1 MVAFVCRRRRR
12 ALPRARR
19 RRPAMPP
26 KKKSSH
32 VARMAQQMERRK
44 AGNQTH
50 GVREAALVD
59 TSGDGR
65 IDAREGMATTVF
77 TVESLNLKSTN
88 VGNYKKKGKGKGGTY
103 KRAATT
109 VLAGEATY
117 DVERRVR
124 DARRALFSDPVAF
137 SEMTPATFDLT
148 RGAVTLMPA
157 RPKWDYELERGRL
170 HSRERKA
177 FVRWIA
183 SVKRR
188 LIESGA
194 GHAPAFEQNIEVWRQ
209 LWRVLERAD
218 VAVLVVDARHP
229 LLHTPPALYA
239 HVARRLKKPLV
250 LVLNKIDAIPRA
262 AAEAWAEHL
271 LAALPGV
278 DAVVGF
284 SSKDGGGGAGGQ
296 RATRRIAGVPDAF
309 SGETRSGT
317 LEAASAGEWRL
328 SRASSASSASS
339 GSPPTSDDEE
349 ASASG
354 DEEEDAADPSGKANA
369 PKEKSD
375 PPRSFQ
381 VGHVALL
388 RVCRELAAKGKRAV
402 AASKS
407 AAAEAAA
414 AAAEDAAEAL
424 EAKAALSGAAGGVA
438 CDSDDADDDVFD
450 DAAAAALQAEAEE
463 CARAKD
469 GRVMIGLVGHPNVG
483 KSSMVNYI
491 LGRKAVSV
499 KATPGH
505 TKTLQTLILD
515 ERTCLCDS
523 PGLVF
528 PRTDVSLAEQIVG
541 GLVPLPVVREPYSA
555 TRWLAEARDATA
567 ARWRA
572 AAEGGSPRDRALAN
586 ALAASLADSLRV
598 PACTELD
605 PEVLELSHARDDAAM
620 ESCVLG
626 GAIPWSPMSLARAY
640 GKMRGFARGGET
652 DARAAGLAILSLVL
666 EGRLPYAVPPPEGAP
681 VARRHIGADGREVET
696 EADAA
701 AKADAAA
708 RSGER
713 SAGWSADDAS
723 DVSETSSDEEEAEAF
738 NPFRALGIDAEGE
751 AQYGTA
757 DIDADEGAGRFKMKM
772 PKGDAKGAAATY
784 FGRGGDASR
793 TLGKQGGGGS
803 VFLSDFDLRES
814 TKGTRGKGGK
824 KSRR

>member
-1 MVAFVCRRRRR
+1 
-12 ALPRARR
+12 
-19 RRPAMPP
+19 MPP

-188 LIESGA
+188 LIESGK

-250 LVLNKIDAIPRA
+250 LVLNKVDAIPRA

-296 RATRRIAGVPDAF
+296 RATRRVAGVPDALSF
-309 SGETRSGT
+309 GAIARESGT
-317 LEAASAGEWRL
+317 VSGTVSARERSLEPSG
-328 SRASSASSASS
+328 SS
-339 GSPPTSDDEE
+339 GSSGTPPASDDEE
-349 ASASG
+349 EALSSG
-354 DEEEDAADPSGKANA
+354 PEEEEDEETNEGKASGEPNDDV
-369 PKEKSD
+369 STT
-375 PPRSFQ
+375 SFR

-388 RVCRELAAKGKRAV
+388 QVCRELAAKGKRVV
-402 AASKS
+402 AGSSS
-407 AAAEAAA
+407 AAAEAA

-424 EAKAALSGAAGGVA
+424 EAKAALSDAVGGDA
-438 CDSDDADDDVFD
+438 RDNFEISDDPDDRAFD
-450 DAAAAALQAEAEE
+450 DAAVAALQAEAEE

-515 ERTCLCDS
+515 EHTCLCDS

-528 PRTDVSLAEQIVG
+528 PRTDVSLAEQIIG

-572 AAEGGSPRDRALAN
+572 MVAERGSPRDRALAN
-586 ALAASLADSLRV
+586 ALATSLAASLRV
-598 PACTELD
+598 PACTTFD
-605 PEVLELSHARDDAAM
+605 PEVLELSHDEKND
-620 ESCVLG
+620 ENDVNDSYLLG
-626 GAIPWSPMSLARAY
+626 GAVPWSPMSLARAY
-640 GKMRGFARGGET
+640 GKMRGFTRGGAT
-652 DARAAGLAILSLVL
+652 DTHAAGLAILSLVL
-666 EGRLPYAVPPPEGAP
+666 EGRLPYAVPPPAGAP
-681 VARRHIGADGREVET
+681 IARRHVGADGREVET
-696 EADAA
+696 RADAEARLRGAARGEGAERRTAAEAD
-701 AKADAAA
+701 DV
-708 RSGER
+708 S
-713 SAGWSADDAS
+713 DAS
-723 DVSETSSDEEEAEAF
+723 DVSSDEEDVEAF

-757 DIDADEGAGRFKMKM
+757 DIDAAEGAGRFKMKA
-772 PKGDAKGAAATY
+772 PRGDAKGAAASY
-784 FGRGGDASR
+784 FGRGGEASR

-803 VFLSDFDLRES
+803 VFLSDFDLKES
-814 TKGTRGKGGK
+814 TKGTREKGGK

>member
-1 MVAFVCRRRRR
+1 
-12 ALPRARR
+12 
-19 RRPAMPP
+19 MPP

-88 VGNYKKKGKGKGGTY
+88 FGNYKKKGKGKGGTY

-124 DARRALFSDPVAF
+124 DARRALFSPPVAF
-137 SEMTPATFDLT
+137 EETTPGSSFDLT
-148 RGAVTLMPA
+148 RSAVTLMPA
-157 RPKWDYELERGRL
+157 RPKWDYELGTGRL

-177 FVRWIA
+177 FVRWIS
-183 SVKRR
+183 SVKKK
-188 LIESGA
+188 LIESGK
-194 GHAPAFEQNIEVWRQ
+194 GYAPAFEQNIEVWRQ

-229 LLHTPPALYA
+229 MLHTPPALYA
-239 HVARRLKKPLV
+239 HIVRRLKKPLV
-250 LVLNKIDAIPRA
+250 LVLNKVDAIPRA
-262 AAEAWAEHL
+262 AAEIWAEHL

-296 RATRRIAGVPDAF
+296 RTTRNPTGVPDAF
-309 SGETRSGT
+309 VGSDAGPHAGQHTARDGDDDQ
-317 LEAASAGEWRL
+317 EASSFPEASAGG
-328 SRASSASSASS
+328 ASEDDSEEEPS
-339 GSPPTSDDEE
+339 GE
-349 ASASG
+349 ASG
-354 DEEEDAADPSGKANA
+354 
-369 PKEKSD
+369 PKYAQPD
-375 PPRSFQ
+375 RTRFR

-388 RVCRELAAKGKRAV
+388 QICRELVANGKRNV
-402 AASKS
+402 TGSSS
-407 AAAEAAA
+407 AAAEEAA
-414 AAAEDAAEAL
+414 AAAEDAAAEL
-424 EAKAALSGAAGGVA
+424 EAKAALKDTDRAGMRGAAAAAAAAADGFEPRRGPSRQE
-438 CDSDDADDDVFD
+438 DSEEDDDARD
-450 DAAAAALQAEAEE
+450 DAAAAALHAEAEE
-463 CARAKD
+463 AARAKD
-469 GRVMIGLVGHPNVG
+469 GRIMIGLVGHPNVG

-515 ERTCLCDS
+515 EHTCLCDS

-528 PRTDVSLAEQIVG
+528 PRVDVGLAEQIVG

-555 TRWLAEARDATA
+555 LRWVAELRDSTGDRWTALA
-567 ARWRA
+567 RA
-572 AAEGGSPRDRALAN
+572 SRSPRDRALAT
-586 ALAASLADSLRV
+586 ALATSLAVSLKV
-598 PACTELD
+598 PRDEELD
-605 PEVLELSHARDDAAM
+605 IEVLEPLR
-620 ESCVLG
+620 G
-626 GAIPWSPMSLARAY
+626 GEDLLDQAIPWSPMSLCRAY
-640 GKMRGFARGGET
+640 GKMRGFTRGGNSDT
-652 DARAAGLAILSLVL
+652 FTAGMTVLSLVL
-666 EGRLPYAVPPPEGAP
+666 EGRVPYAVPPPEGEP
-681 VARRHIGADGREVET
+681 VVRRHIGVDGKEVET
-696 EADAA
+696 RSDV
-701 AKADAAA
+701 AA
-708 RSGER
+708 RMR
-713 SAGWSADDAS
+713 SRGDAEAATPSDD
-723 DVSETSSDEEEAEAF
+723 DVSEASEVSEDEEDVAAF

-757 DIDADEGAGRFKMKM
+757 DIDADEGSGRFKVKL
-772 PKGDAKGAAATY
+772 PKGEAKGAAATY
-784 FGRGGDASR
+784 FGRGGTASQ

-803 VFLSDFDLRES
+803 VFLSDFDLKES
-814 TKGTRGKGGK
+814 TKGTREKGGR

>member
-1 MVAFVCRRRRR
+1 
-12 ALPRARR
+12 
-19 RRPAMPP
+19 MPP

-124 DARRALFSDPVAF
+124 DARRALFSHPVAF

-183 SVKRR
+183 GVKRR

-194 GHAPAFEQNIEVWRQ
+194 GYAPAFEQNIEVWRQ

-250 LVLNKIDAIPRA
+250 LVLNKVDAIPRA
-262 AAEAWAEHL
+262 AAEKWAEHL

-296 RATRRIAGVPDAF
+296 RATRRVAGVPDAL
-309 SGETRSGT
+309 SGARPGTFEAVSARERLAAKAESGA
-317 LEAASAGEWRL
+317 LLLA
-328 SRASSASSASS
+328 
-339 GSPPTSDDEE
+339 SDDEE
-349 ASASG
+349 EERSCSSAEEEAPHSDSEEEEGEAKEKQKDADANRDAEGPNDKTPSASF
-354 DEEEDAADPSGKANA
+354 
-369 PKEKSD
+369 
-375 PPRSFQ
+375 R

-388 RVCRELAAKGKRAV
+388 QVCRELAAKGKRNV
-402 AASKS
+402 VGSSS
-407 AAAEAAA
+407 AAAEEAA

-424 EAKAALSGAAGGVA
+424 EAKAALGDAVGSARGAGGGVA
-438 CDSDDADDDVFD
+438 DGDSDDSDSAFD

-463 CARAKD
+463 CARAKA

-515 ERTCLCDS
+515 EHTCLCDS

-528 PRTDVSLAEQIVG
+528 PRTDVSLAEQIIG

-572 AAEGGSPRDRALAN
+572 FADVGSPRDRALATSL
-586 ALAASLADSLRV
+586 ATSLAASLKV
-598 PACTELD
+598 PPAKEFD
-605 PEVLELSHARDDAAM
+605 PEVVELSSDALAGK
-620 ESCVLG
+620 ETETSGTHYLLG
-626 GAIPWSPMSLARAY
+626 GAIPWSPMSLSRAY
-640 GKMRGFARGGET
+640 GGMRGLTRGGET
-652 DARAAGLAILSLVL
+652 DAHAAGIAILSLTL

-681 VARRHIGADGREVET
+681 VARRHVGADGREVET
-696 EADAA
+696 
-701 AKADAAA
+701 KADAEARRAA
-708 RSGER
+708 AE
-713 SAGWSADDAS
+713 S
-723 DVSETSSDEEEAEAF
+723 DGSDGVSEAESVSSDEEDAEAF

-757 DIDADEGAGRFKMKM
+757 DIDADEGAGRFKMKA
-772 PKGDAKGAAATY
+772 PLGDAKGAAATY
-784 FGRGGDASR
+784 FGRGGDAAR

-814 TKGTRGKGGK
+814 TKGTREKGGK

>member
-1 MVAFVCRRRRR
+1 
-12 ALPRARR
+12 
-19 RRPAMPP
+19 MPP

-124 DARRALFSDPVAF
+124 DARRALFSHPVAF

-194 GHAPAFEQNIEVWRQ
+194 GYAPAFEQNIEVWRQ

-250 LVLNKIDAIPRA
+250 LVLNKVDAIPRA
-262 AAEAWAEHL
+262 AAEKWAEHL

-296 RATRRIAGVPDAF
+296 RATRRVAGVPDAL
-309 SGETRSGT
+309 SGARPGT
-317 LEAASAGEWRL
+317 FEAVSARERL
-328 SRASSASSASS
+328 AAKAESSALLLA
-339 GSPPTSDDEE
+339 SDDEGE
-349 ASASG
+349 ERSSEERSSRS
-354 DEEEDAADPSGKANA
+354 DSEEEESEAPAKELLDAAVDADRPNA
-369 PKEKSD
+369 PSAPSAKS
-375 PPRSFQ
+375 SFR

-388 RVCRELAAKGKRAV
+388 QVCRELSKKGKRNV
-402 AASKS
+402 VGSTS
-407 AAAEAAA
+407 AAAEEAA

-424 EAKAALSGAAGGVA
+424 EAKAALGDESRGSARGGGADG
-438 CDSDDADDDVFD
+438 DSDDSDSAFD

-463 CARAKD
+463 CALAKA

-515 ERTCLCDS
+515 EHTCLCDS

-528 PRTDVSLAEQIVG
+528 PRTDVSLAEQIIG

-567 ARWRA
+567 TRWRA
-572 AAEGGSPRDRALAN
+572 FADVGSPRDRALATSL
-586 ALAASLADSLRV
+586 ATSLAASLKV
-598 PACTELD
+598 PPAKEFD
-605 PEVLELSHARDDAAM
+605 PEVLEVPSDALSAETEEKHYL
-620 ESCVLG
+620 LG
-626 GAIPWSPMSLARAY
+626 GAIPWSPMSLSRAY
-640 GKMRGFARGGET
+640 GKMRGLTRGGET
-652 DARAAGLAILSLVL
+652 DAHAAGIAILSLVL

-681 VARRHIGADGREVET
+681 VARRHVGADGREVET
-696 EADAA
+696 
-701 AKADAAA
+701 KADAEARRAA
-708 RSGER
+708 AE
-713 SAGWSADDAS
+713 S
-723 DVSETSSDEEEAEAF
+723 DGSDGVSEAESVSSDEEDVEAF

-757 DIDADEGAGRFKMKM
+757 DIDADEGAGRFKMKA
-772 PKGDAKGAAATY
+772 PLGDAKGAAATY
-784 FGRGGDASR
+784 FGRGGDAAR

-814 TKGTRGKGGK
+814 TKGTREKGGK

>member
-1 MVAFVCRRRRR
+1 
-12 ALPRARR
+12 
-19 RRPAMPP
+19 MPP

-124 DARRALFSDPVAF
+124 DARRALFSHPVAF

-194 GHAPAFEQNIEVWRQ
+194 GYAPAFEQNIEVWRQ

-250 LVLNKIDAIPRA
+250 LVLNKVDAIPRA
-262 AAEAWAEHL
+262 AAEKWAEHL

-296 RATRRIAGVPDAF
+296 RATRRVAGVPDAL
-309 SGETRSGT
+309 SGARPGT
-317 LEAASAGEWRL
+317 FEAVSARERL
-328 SRASSASSASS
+328 AAKAESSALLLA
-339 GSPPTSDDEE
+339 SDDEGE
-349 ASASG
+349 ERSSEERSSRS
-354 DEEEDAADPSGKANA
+354 DSEEEESEAPAKELLDAAVDADRPNA
-369 PKEKSD
+369 PSAPSAKS
-375 PPRSFQ
+375 SFR

-388 RVCRELAAKGKRAV
+388 QVCR
-402 AASKS
+402 
-407 AAAEAAA
+407 
-414 AAAEDAAEAL
+414 
-424 EAKAALSGAAGGVA
+424 
-438 CDSDDADDDVFD
+438 
-450 DAAAAALQAEAEE
+450 
-463 CARAKD
+463 
-469 GRVMIGLVGHPNVG
+469 
-483 KSSMVNYI
+483 
-491 LGRKAVSV
+491 
-499 KATPGH
+499 
-505 TKTLQTLILD
+505 
-515 ERTCLCDS
+515 
-523 PGLVF
+523 
-528 PRTDVSLAEQIVG
+528 
-541 GLVPLPVVREPYSA
+541 
-555 TRWLAEARDATA
+555 
-567 ARWRA
+567 
-572 AAEGGSPRDRALAN
+572 
-586 ALAASLADSLRV
+586 
-598 PACTELD
+598 
-605 PEVLELSHARDDAAM
+605 
-620 ESCVLG
+620 
-626 GAIPWSPMSLARAY
+626 
-640 GKMRGFARGGET
+640 
-652 DARAAGLAILSLVL
+652 
-666 EGRLPYAVPPPEGAP
+666 
-681 VARRHIGADGREVET
+681 
-696 EADAA
+696 
-701 AKADAAA
+701 
-708 RSGER
+708 
-713 SAGWSADDAS
+713 
-723 DVSETSSDEEEAEAF
+723 
-738 NPFRALGIDAEGE
+738 
-751 AQYGTA
+751 
-757 DIDADEGAGRFKMKM
+757 
-772 PKGDAKGAAATY
+772 
-784 FGRGGDASR
+784 
-793 TLGKQGGGGS
+793 
-803 VFLSDFDLRES
+803 
-814 TKGTRGKGGK
+814 
-824 KSRR
+824 

>member
-1 MVAFVCRRRRR
+1 
-12 ALPRARR
+12 
-19 RRPAMPP
+19 MPP

-65 IDAREGMATTVF
+65 VDAREGMATTVF

-124 DARRALFSDPVAF
+124 DARRALFSDPPAF
-137 SEMTPATFDLT
+137 SEMTPAAFDLT

-250 LVLNKIDAIPRA
+250 LVLNKVDAIPRA

-278 DAVVGF
+278 DAVLGF

-296 RATRRIAGVPDAF
+296 RATRRVAGVPDAL
-309 SGETRSGT
+309 SGATRAGAF
-317 LEAASAGEWRL
+317 EAASARSVRERVP
-328 SRASSASSASS
+328 RASSGSS

-349 ASASG
+349 EARSSG
-354 DEEEDAADPSGKANA
+354 DEEEDAADRETPGNANA
-369 PKEKSD
+369 LKEKSGA
-375 PPRSFQ
+375 PPSFR

-388 RVCRELAAKGKRAV
+388 QVCRELAAKGKRAV
-402 AASKS
+402 AGSSS
-407 AAAEAAA
+407 AAAEEAA

-424 EAKAALSGAAGGVA
+424 EAKAALRDAAGG
-438 CDSDDADDDVFD
+438 CGGLERDSDDPDDCAFD
-450 DAAAAALQAEAEE
+450 DAAAAALRAEAEE

-515 ERTCLCDS
+515 DHTCLCDS

-528 PRTDVSLAEQIVG
+528 PRVDVSLAEQIIG

-555 TRWLAEARDATA
+555 VRWLAEAREATA
-567 ARWRA
+567 PRWRS
-572 AAEGGSPRDRALAN
+572 AAEAGSPRDRALAN
-586 ALAASLADSLRV
+586 ALATSLAVSLRV
-598 PACTELD
+598 PADTEFD
-605 PEVLELSHARDDAAM
+605 PEVLELSHAQTHDDASM
-620 ESCVLG
+620 ESYVLG
-626 GAIPWSPMSLARAY
+626 GAVPWSPMSLARAY

-652 DARAAGLAILSLVL
+652 DAHAAGLAILSLVL
-666 EGRLPYAVPPPEGAP
+666 EGRLPYAVPPPAGAP
-681 VARRHIGADGREVET
+681 VARRHVGADGREVET
-696 EADAA
+696 
-701 AKADAAA
+701 KADAEAKA
-708 RSGER
+708 EAETER
-713 SAGWSADDAS
+713 LEGRPDDDDDVS
-723 DVSETSSDEEEAEAF
+723 DVSEVSSDEEDVEAF

-757 DIDADEGAGRFKMKM
+757 DIDADEGAGRFRVKM

-803 VFLSDFDLRES
+803 VFLSDFDLKES